1 MLDSLEFVHKLS
13 QHFNARADAAERMLS
28 PDLRRSGV
36 MMCTSRASRTLLR
49 LACIVLLSSSKLFR
63 WVLREVAQRRSR
75 SLLERLRVSRLVRCA
90 LHCSK
95 GFASLSWMTVTKL
108 AQALRF
114 STECRARARRHYAQG
129 LGFAVSGRALFLEG
143 FRKGVSAGLVH

>member
-49 LACIVLLSSSKLFR
+49 LACIVLQSYFDGFYVKLR
-63 WVLREVAQRRSR
+63 NDVA
-75 SLLERLRVSRLVRCA
+75 VRFWRGC
-90 LHCSK
+90 
-95 GFASLSWMTVTKL
+95 
-108 AQALRF
+108 
-114 STECRARARRHYAQG
+114 E
-129 LGFAVSGRALFLEG
+129 
-143 FRKGVSAGLVH
+143 